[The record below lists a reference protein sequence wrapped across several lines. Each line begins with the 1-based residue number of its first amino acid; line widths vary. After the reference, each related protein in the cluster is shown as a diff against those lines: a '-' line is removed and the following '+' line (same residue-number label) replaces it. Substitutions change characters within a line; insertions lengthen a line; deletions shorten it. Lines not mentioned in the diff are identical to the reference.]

1 MYDRYKLKKRSR
13 KTYKILFLILL
24 ISYTAY
30 LGYRYKNYLFFW
42 KYTYN
47 KLVQK
52 IDRAEN
58 VTDSDSKAR
67 SLRELTKIC
76 NDYKNENSYSS
87 EAFLLSGR
95 VNFLLGEALTD
106 RTFSQMTIYDT
117 LHEIDVRAKS
127 RFYQCIKDMRKGIAL
142 SRDERIHRYYLFL
155 AKAMFYLDYYD
166 VSDIYKLIDK
176 IDVDDLTGSV
186 ENVRF
191 YGILCIL
198 NNEAERGIQIIKQH
212 GKISDEIEGMLF
224 LATANRIARR
234 YTLSILEYKRVLHKT
249 ADNTI
254 IKLVHVNLGKIF
266 YNQSLFKESLYHF
279 NQALHIDERDN
290 LLKIWIGKNY
300 SALGYKMRAKA
311 IWSEVLAT
319 DNSNREVRKLLGLM

>member
-13 KTYKILFLILL
+13 KTYKILFLVLL
-24 ISYTAY
+24 ISYTTY

-47 KLVQK
+47 RLVQK

-58 VTDSDSKAR
+58 SKDNDSKKR
-67 SLRELTKIC
+67 ILRELTKIC
-76 NDYKNENSYSS
+76 NDYKDENSFNN
-87 EAFLLSGR
+87 EAFLLSGK
-95 VNFLLGEALTD
+95 VNFLLGEALVD
-106 RTFSQMTIYDT
+106 ETFSQLIINNN
-117 LHEIDVRAKS
+117 LHEIDDQAKS
-127 RFYQCIKDMRKGIAL
+127 QFYQCIKDIRKGIAL
-142 SRDERIHRYYLFL
+142 SRDETVNRYYLIH

-166 VSDIYKLIDK
+166 VKDIYKLINK
-176 IDVDDLTGSV
+176 IDIDDLTYSV

-198 NNEAERGIQIIKQH
+198 NNEAERGIHIIKQY

-224 LATANRIARR
+224 LATANRIASR

-249 ADNTI
+249 SDNKI

-266 YNQSLFKESLYHF
+266 YNQSLFRESLYHF
-279 NQALHIDERDN
+279 NQALNIDERDN